1 MEFALLGW
9 AEADPTL
16 RLDYRRFSYAGK
28 FVTGGTGV
36 AVIRGD
42 AAERAADDTPAV
54 ESDDEPAAADTETES
69 LASLPDGV
77 TESDFADNILAAI
90 AFSPDRTDPSTLK
103 IRYLTVRDDLRG
115 DGSQLGP
122 QLVAFLTS
130 RAAAAGY
137 DRIAIAVNNA
147 FSYHAL
153 YKAGF
158 TYTDRETGLAEL
170 VLDRPIGE
178 PAVAS
183 QPRYQRGLDVF
194 REREGLSTAETEFL
208 ADHGDAVPPRLLPAL
223 RQS

>member
-36 AVIRGD
+36 AVIRGEPGATATGDSSPD
-42 AAERAADDTPAV
+42 A
-54 ESDDEPAAADTETES
+54 ESDDMDS

-77 TESDFADNILAAI
+77 EETDFADEVLAAI

-115 DGSQLGP
+115 DGQQLGP
-122 QLVAFLTS
+122 QLVAFLTTK
-130 RAAAAGY
+130 AAAAGY
-137 DRIAIAVNNA
+137 DRIAIAVNNV

-170 VLDRPIGE
+170 VLARPT
-178 PAVAS
+178 ADAAAS
-183 QPRYQRGLDVF
+183 QGRYQLGLDVF
-194 REREGLSTAETEFL
+194 RDRESLSTAEIEFL
-208 ADHGDAVPPRLLPAL
+208 AAYSDSEPPAL
-223 RQS
+223 LSAVYQS

>member
-42 AAERAADDTPAV
+42 APESATGDSSTDAERDDT
-54 ESDDEPAAADTETES
+54 DS

-77 TESDFADNILAAI
+77 AESDFADDILAAV
-90 AFSPDRTDPSTLK
+90 AFNPDRTEPSTLK

-115 DGSQLGP
+115 DGRQLGP
-122 QLVAFLTS
+122 RLVEFLTS
-130 RAAAAGY
+130 RAAVAGY

-158 TYTDRETGLAEL
+158 TYTDQETGLAEL
-170 VLDRPIGE
+170 VLDRPISK

-183 QPRYQRGLDVF
+183 QSGYQRGLDVF
-194 REREGLSTAETEFL
+194 RGRTGLSTAETKFL
-208 ADHGDAVPPRLLPAL
+208 AEHIDVTPPAL
-223 RQS
+223 LSTVDDQ

>member
-9 AEADPTL
+9 AEADPTV

-36 AVIRGD
+36 AVIRGGND
-42 AAERAADDTPAV
+42 GSATATGDNSIDGKSDDT
-54 ESDDEPAAADTETES
+54 DS

-77 TESDFADNILAAI
+77 EADDFADGILAAI
-90 AFSPDRTDPSTLK
+90 AFSPDRTDRSTLK
-103 IRYLTVRDDLRG
+103 IRYLTVRDDCRG
-115 DGSQLGP
+115 DGQQLGP

-130 RAAAAGY
+130 KAATAGY
-137 DRIAIAVNNA
+137 DRIAIAVNNV

-170 VLDRPIGE
+170 VLARPIGE

-183 QPRYQRGLDVF
+183 QSGYQRGLNVF
-194 REREGLSTAETEFL
+194 REREGLSAAETEFL
-208 ADHGDAVPPRLLPAL
+208 GDHSDAVPPRLLPAL

>member
-42 AAERAADDTPAV
+42 AAARASET
-54 ESDDEPAAADTETES
+54 ADTNTSSNGTATDPES

-77 TESDFADNILAAI
+77 AESEFADGVLAAI
-90 AFSPDRTDPSTLK
+90 TFSPDRTDPSTLK

-115 DGSQLGP
+115 DGQQLGP

-130 RAAAAGY
+130 KAAAAGY

-153 YKAGF
+153 YKVGF

-183 QPRYQRGLDVF
+183 QSGYQRGLDVF
-194 REREGLSTAETEFL
+194 REREGLSAAEIEFL
-208 ADHGDAVPPRLLPAL
+208 SDHSNAVPPRLLSSL

>member
-9 AEADPTL
+9 ADAAPTL

-36 AVIRGD
+36 AVIRDDVDEGATDD
-42 AAERAADDTPAV
+42 ARAV
-54 ESDDEPAAADTETES
+54 ESDNKPAIDTESES
-69 LASLPDGV
+69 LSSLPDGIE
-77 TESDFADNILAAI
+77 ESDFVDNILAAI
-90 AFSPDRTDPSTLK
+90 AFSPDRTDRSTLK

-115 DGSQLGP
+115 DGQQLGP
-122 QLVAFLTS
+122 RLVAFLIS
-130 RAAAAGY
+130 KAATAGY

-158 TYTDRETGLAEL
+158 SYTDRETGLAEL
-170 VLDRPIGE
+170 MLDRPIDK

-183 QPRYQRGLDVF
+183 QSGYQRGLDVF

-208 ADHGDAVPPRLLPAL
+208 AAYDDAEPPALLPAVDD
-223 RQS
+223 Q

>member
-9 AEADPTL
+9 PAADPTL

-36 AVIRGD
+36 AVIRRETAASATATDEATTEANDDDSTGD
-42 AAERAADDTPAV
+42 PENK
-54 ESDDEPAAADTETES
+54 TES

-77 TESDFADNILAAI
+77 AESDFADGILAAI
-90 AFSPDRTDPSTLK
+90 TFSPDRTDPSTLK

-115 DGSQLGP
+115 EGRQLGP
-122 QLVAFLTS
+122 RLVAFLTS

-170 VLDRPIGE
+170 VLDRPISE
-178 PAVAS
+178 PAGAS
-183 QPRYQRGLDVF
+183 LSGYQRGLV
-194 REREGLSTAETEFL
+194 
-208 ADHGDAVPPRLLPAL
+208 V
-223 RQS
+223 

>member
-42 AAERAADDTPAV
+42 SARAADDAPAV
-54 ESDDEPAAADTETES
+54 ESDDETAADTGPES
-69 LASLPDGV
+69 VASLPDGV
-77 TESDFADNILAAI
+77 EPSDFADDVLAAI
-90 AFSPDRTDPSTLK
+90 TFSPDRTDPSTLK
-103 IRYLTVRDDLRG
+103 IRYLTVRDDCRG
-115 DGSQLGP
+115 DGQQLGP

-130 RAAAAGY
+130 KAAAAGY
-137 DRIAIAVNNA
+137 DRIAIAVNNT

-170 VLDRPIGE
+170 VLDRPIAE

-183 QPRYQRGLDVF
+183 QSGYQRGLDVF
-194 REREGLSTAETEFL
+194 REREGLSASETEFL
-208 ADHGDAVPPRLLPAL
+208 ADHGDVAPPGLLSAVDD
-223 RQS
+223 Q

>member
-42 AAERAADDTPAV
+42 AAARASET
-54 ESDDEPAAADTETES
+54 ADTNTSSNGTATDPES

-77 TESDFADNILAAI
+77 AESEFADGVLAAI
-90 AFSPDRTDPSTLK
+90 TFSPDRTDPSTLK

-115 DGSQLGP
+115 DGQQLGP
-122 QLVAFLTS
+122 QLVAFLIS
-130 RAAAAGY
+130 KAAAAGY

-183 QPRYQRGLDVF
+183 QSGYQRGLDVF
-194 REREGLSTAETEFL
+194 REREGLSAAEIEFL
-208 ADHGDAVPPRLLPAL
+208 SDHSNAVPPRLLSSL

>member
-9 AEADPTL
+9 AEADPTV

-36 AVIRGD
+36 AVIRG
-42 AAERAADDTPAV
+42 
-54 ESDDEPAAADTETES
+54 ESDDSAAESES

-77 TESDFADNILAAI
+77 AESDFADDILAAI
-90 AFSPDRTDPSTLK
+90 TFSPDRTEPSTLK

-115 DGSQLGP
+115 DGQQLGP
-122 QLVAFLTS
+122 KLVTFLTS

-170 VLDRPIGE
+170 VLARPISE

-183 QPRYQRGLDVF
+183 QSGYQRGLDVF
-194 REREGLSTAETEFL
+194 REREGLSAAETEFL
-208 ADHGDAVPPRLLPAL
+208 AAHTDAVPPRLLPAL

>member
-9 AEADPTL
+9 AEADPTV

-36 AVIRGD
+36 AVIRGEND
-42 AAERAADDTPAV
+42 GSATATGDNSIDGKSDDT
-54 ESDDEPAAADTETES
+54 DS

-77 TESDFADNILAAI
+77 AESAFADDILAAI
-90 AFSPDRTDPSTLK
+90 AFSPDRTDRSTLK
-103 IRYLTVRDDLRG
+103 IRYLTVRDDCRG
-115 DGSQLGP
+115 DGQQLGP

-130 RAAAAGY
+130 KAATAGY
-137 DRIAIAVNNA
+137 DRIAIAVNNV

-170 VLDRPIGE
+170 VLARPIDE

-183 QPRYQRGLDVF
+183 QSGYQRGLNVF
-194 REREGLSTAETEFL
+194 REREGLSAAETEFL
-208 ADHGDAVPPRLLPAL
+208 GDHSDAVPPRLLPAL

>member
-9 AEADPTL
+9 AEAEPTL

-42 AAERAADDTPAV
+42 AAERA
-54 ESDDEPAAADTETES
+54 TETVDTDPES
-69 LASLPDGV
+69 VASLPEDV
-77 TESDFADNILAAI
+77 EASDFADDILAAI

-115 DGSQLGP
+115 DGQQLCP
-122 QLVAFLTS
+122 QLVAFLTAK
-130 RAAAAGY
+130 AAAAGY

-170 VLDRPIGE
+170 VLDRPIAE

-183 QPRYQRGLDVF
+183 QSGYQRGLDVF
-194 REREGLSTAETEFL
+194 RDRQGLSTAETEFL
-208 ADHGDAVPPRLLPAL
+208 RDHSDVAPPGLLSAVDD
-223 RQS
+223 Q

>member
-42 AAERAADDTPAV
+42 AAERAADDAPAV
-54 ESDDEPAAADTETES
+54 ESDDETAADTDPES
-69 LASLPDGV
+69 VASLPDGV
-77 TESDFADNILAAI
+77 EERDFADEVLAAI
-90 AFSPDRTDPSTLK
+90 TFSPDRTDSSTLK

-115 DGSQLGP
+115 DGKQLGP

-130 RAAAAGY
+130 KAAAAGY

-153 YKAGF
+153 YKVGF

-183 QPRYQRGLDVF
+183 QSGYQRGLDVF
-194 REREGLSTAETEFL
+194 REREGLSAAEIEFL
-208 ADHGDAVPPRLLPAL
+208 SDHSNAVPPRLLSSL

>member
-42 AAERAADDTPAV
+42 AAGSATGDSSTDA
-54 ESDDEPAAADTETES
+54 ESDDTDS

-77 TESDFADNILAAI
+77 AENDFAADILAAI

-103 IRYLTVRDDLRG
+103 IRYLTVRDDRRG

-122 QLVAFLTS
+122 KLVAFLTS

-137 DRIAIAVNNA
+137 DRITIAVNNA

-170 VLDRPIGE
+170 VLDRPISE

-183 QPRYQRGLDVF
+183 QSGYQNGLDLF
-194 REREGLSTAETEFL
+194 RERTGLSTAETAFL
-208 ADHGDAVPPRLLPAL
+208 AAYDDAEPPSLLSTL

>member
-9 AEADPTL
+9 AEADPTV

-36 AVIRGD
+36 AVIRGEND
-42 AAERAADDTPAV
+42 GSATATGDNSIDGKSDDT
-54 ESDDEPAAADTETES
+54 DS

-77 TESDFADNILAAI
+77 AESDFADDILAAI
-90 AFSPDRTDPSTLK
+90 AFSPDRTDRSTLK
-103 IRYLTVRDDLRG
+103 IRYLTVRDDCRG
-115 DGSQLGP
+115 DGQQLGP
-122 QLVAFLTS
+122 RLVAFLTS
-130 RAAAAGY
+130 KAAAAGY
-137 DRIAIAVNNA
+137 DRIAIAVNNV

-183 QPRYQRGLDVF
+183 QSGYQRGLNVF
-194 REREGLSTAETEFL
+194 REREGLSAAETEFL
-208 ADHGDAVPPRLLPAL
+208 AAHTDAVPPELLPAVDD
-223 RQS
+223 Q

>member
-9 AEADPTL
+9 PEADPTL

-42 AAERAADDTPAV
+42 AATGAVDAGTVAVYDEQAPVDTD
-54 ESDDEPAAADTETES
+54 SEPK
-69 LASLPDGV
+69 ASLPDGIDKA
-77 TESDFADNILAAI
+77 DFADAILAAI
-90 AFSPDRTDPSTLK
+90 AFSPDRTDSSTLK

-115 DGSQLGP
+115 SGQQLGP
-122 QLVAFLTS
+122 QLVGFLTA
-130 RAAAAGY
+130 RAAAGY
-137 DRIAIAVNNA
+137 DRIAIAVNNV

-170 VLDRPIGE
+170 VLARPTGT

-183 QPRYQRGLDVF
+183 LSGYQRGLNVF
-194 REREGLSTAETEFL
+194 REREGLSAAEREFL
-208 ADHGDAVPPRLLPAL
+208 AAHDDAEPPPVLPIVETE
-223 RQS
+223 S

>member
-42 AAERAADDTPAV
+42 AAARASET
-54 ESDDEPAAADTETES
+54 ADTNTSSNGTATDPES

-77 TESDFADNILAAI
+77 AESEFADGVLAAI
-90 AFSPDRTDPSTLK
+90 TFSPDRTDPSTLK

-115 DGSQLGP
+115 DGQQLGP

-130 RAAAAGY
+130 KAAAAGY

-183 QPRYQRGLDVF
+183 QSGYQRGLDVF

-208 ADHGDAVPPRLLPAL
+208 GDHSDVSPPGLLSAVDD
-223 RQS
+223 Q

>member
-9 AEADPTL
+9 PAADPTL

-42 AAERAADDTPAV
+42 TTEGATATAEAEAADKSGDA
-54 ESDDEPAAADTETES
+54 EDETES

-77 TESDFADNILAAI
+77 DEADFADGILAAI
-90 AFSPDRTDPSTLK
+90 SFSPDRTDSSVLK
-103 IRYLTVRDDLRG
+103 IRYLTVRDDRRG
-115 DGSQLGP
+115 GGRQLGP
-122 QLVAFLTS
+122 KLVAFLTS

-158 TYTDRETGLAEL
+158 TYTDRESGLAEL
-170 VLDRPIGE
+170 VLDRPISE

-183 QPRYQRGLDVF
+183 QSGYQNGLDVF
-194 REREGLSTAETEFL
+194 RGRTGLSTAETEFL
-208 ADHGDAVPPRLLPAL
+208 TDHVDAEPPSLVSNF